1 MLRNII
7 NSGARTTEI
16 YKIAADAKRGTIM
29 TKTLSTA
36 TADKASGVGVETYV
50 LDFDYQPTGYLADVD
65 VSAYSDEADIVK
77 AGYAVLVKYGVGEQF
92 ATDQVDTGV
101 AITAGD
107 YLKAGTTTT
116 AGKLVKATSGISVYR
131 YAGTITDGSHTLYL
145 IEVVEPKTVA

>member
-7 NSGARTTEI
+7 NSFGHTTEI

-50 LDFDYQPTGYLADVD
+50 LDFDYQPTGHLADVD
-65 VSAYSDEADIVK
+65 VSAYSDAADIVK
-77 AGYAVLVKYGVGEQF
+77 AGYAILVKYAVGEQF
-92 ATDQVDTGV
+92 ATDQVDTNV

-107 YLKAGTTTT
+107 YLVAGTTTT
-116 AGKLVKATSGISVYR
+116 AGKLVKGTTGVSIYR

-145 IEVVEPKTVA
+145 VEVVEPHTIA